1 MAEEGKTQV
10 TSWTF
15 REIRNAVSA
24 CVAALTVSLT
34 FSPAQAEPAEFLGDT
49 RFEMSGPAMWLIED
63 EDTELYLF
71 GSVHALPPELDW
83 QRDEFIDVMN
93 TADIIFFE
101 TTTRDS
107 SDDFLAFFRMGI
119 AGPGESLHDV
129 LNTEQLDLL
138 ADVLADVGLDL
149 ESFRGQKPWFASLMI
164 SFAVM
169 DMQGAAAEDGVEAWM
184 ERQLSLDRDVRS
196 LENAL
201 VVAESFSELTTE
213 EQIDMLMDGLGED
226 DMSASMGENMLRAWM
241 KGNPDGLYRGSFR
254 EMSEEQP
261 NVYEIMITR
270 RNTQWAETLDALMDE
285 QPGRILVVVGAGHLA
300 GPESVIL
307 MMEELGWAAEQF

>member
-15 REIRNAVSA
+15 REIRNAVSTCIA
-24 CVAALTVSLT
+24 GLALSASLLPAKAA
-34 FSPAQAEPAEFLGDT
+34 PAEVLGDT

-83 QRDEFIDVMN
+83 QRDELIEVMN

-101 TTTRDS
+101 TTSRDS
-107 SDDFLAFFRMGI
+107 SDDFMAFFRMGI
-119 AGPGESLHDV
+119 AGPGEALHDV
-129 LNTEQLDLL
+129 LNEEQLSLL
-138 ADVLADVGLDL
+138 AETLSEVGLDL

-169 DMQGAAAEDGVEAWM
+169 DMQGAAAEDGVENWM
-184 ERQLSLDRDVRS
+184 ERQLAMDRDVRS
-196 LENAL
+196 LEDSLL
-201 VVAESFSELTTE
+201 VASSFSELTTE
-213 EQIDMLMDGLGED
+213 EQIDMLMDGLGEE

-270 RNTQWAETLDALMDE
+270 RNTQWAQTLDTLMDE

-307 MMEELGWAAEQF
+307 MMEELGREAEQF